1 MGGIQQRRWRRGEE
15 RTRRNTE
22 TEIRA
27 VTSAFRDILN
37 GAEVSERK
45 DFILKTWVKTG
56 SKEDGGL
63 NWKMRSFVVSCVDS
77 LGQCCLACK
86 ASLAC
91 CLKYKPW
98 IRNSGQQL
106 AKYAI

>member
-1 MGGIQQRRWRRGEE
+1 MPGWWGGGREIQQRRWRRGEE

-45 DFILKTWVKTG
+45 DFILKTGKDRKRGRLWFQL
-56 SKEDGGL
+56 EDE
-63 NWKMRSFVVSCVDS
+63 VI
-77 LGQCCLACK
+77 CCELH
-86 ASLAC
+86 
-91 CLKYKPW
+91 
-98 IRNSGQQL
+98 
-106 AKYAI
+106 